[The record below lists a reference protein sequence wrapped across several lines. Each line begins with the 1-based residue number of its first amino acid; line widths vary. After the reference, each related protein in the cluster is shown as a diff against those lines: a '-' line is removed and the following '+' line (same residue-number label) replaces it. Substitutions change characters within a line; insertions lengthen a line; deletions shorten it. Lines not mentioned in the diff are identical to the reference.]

1 MTTVSSYN
9 PARPA
14 ELLGEFPSAD
24 AAAVDAAVRAAAEA
38 QRSWARVPVPLR
50 ADVIAEAGRLLA
62 ARKDELAALVSRE
75 AGKVLIEGGGEVQEA
90 IDMADYAAR
99 EALTVAIHEQIYP
112 GILDCSADYAGLS
125 KDADSPLTP
134 EQIEWATE
142 IAVMEPRH
150 QATLRHEFGPHLRQ
164 KRVVC
169 LNVPDRFR
177 FMQPELVDL
186 LTERAGRLR

>member
-1 MTTVSSYN
+1 MS
-9 PARPA
+9 RRRI
-14 ELLGEFPSAD
+14 LFICG
-24 AAAVDAAVRAAAEA
+24 RGR
-38 QRSWARVPVPLR
+38 QRSPTA
-50 ADVIAEAGRLLA
+50 AD
-62 ARKDELAALVSRE
+62 
-75 AGKVLIEGGGEVQEA
+75 
-90 IDMADYAAR
+90 
-99 EALTVAIHEQIYP
+99 IYP

-150 QATLRHEFGPHLRQ
+150 QATLRYEFGLHLRQ

>member
-1 MTTVSSYN
+1 MS
-9 PARPA
+9 RRRI
-14 ELLGEFPSAD
+14 LFICG
-24 AAAVDAAVRAAAEA
+24 RGR
-38 QRSWARVPVPLR
+38 QRSPTA
-50 ADVIAEAGRLLA
+50 ADI
-62 ARKDELAALVSRE
+62 
-75 AGKVLIEGGGEVQEA
+75 
-90 IDMADYAAR
+90 YA
-99 EALTVAIHEQIYP
+99 
-112 GILDCSADYAGLS
+112 GILDCRTDYAGLS